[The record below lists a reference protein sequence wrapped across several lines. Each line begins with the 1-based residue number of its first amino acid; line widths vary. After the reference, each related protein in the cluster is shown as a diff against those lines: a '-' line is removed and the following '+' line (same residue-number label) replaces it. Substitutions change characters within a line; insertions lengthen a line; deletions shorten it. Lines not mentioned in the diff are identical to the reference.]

1 MSYNGARVR
10 HHSCEKH
17 SSKPQGCFQVCV
29 EDVLKRLSRAKETG
43 LDARL
48 ILVDTREGRLYQ
60 TGHILTALSMSCYTK
75 TMARRAL
82 VIWDS
87 LYSAQ
92 QACPAPRT
100 SSQRAFCTQIYQA
113 AVSET
118 PVIVVYDELGEC
130 PFCSDSTAVG
140 YFIDGLLRRGN
151 YVYFMLGGFKA
162 FQRLRSS
169 EFIEAG
175 TPVNSLPEFADS
187 TSDGV
192 TLSPGSQASHTF
204 LSPLSCKP
212 FTNLDLEKS
221 PPSSAVVSPLQVRSD
236 VAPVFPAPSLF
247 KCMTQRSQFIQMHEM
262 LPRPCVRNTLG
273 LQKLCRSVATQ
284 SADADDILGAPVS
297 EILPYLYIGNAR
309 DAQNNDLLSHLGI
322 THIINVS
329 VTVLP
334 PFTDNQLY
342 QYLILPVV
350 DTDEQNLRP
359 SIDRAVDFIYEAEK
373 SNGVVL
379 VHCVAGV
386 SRSVAIVMAYLMHK
400 YRNFTVLRA
409 LDFIQ
414 SRRPIA
420 GPNLH
425 FMGQL
430 EHYYAELHSQPCQN
444 PTNSPHRHSRR
455 SSYVDFGEEFNSA
468 DFTVS

>member
-1 MSYNGARVR
+1 
-10 HHSCEKH
+10 
-17 SSKPQGCFQVCV
+17 
-29 EDVLKRLSRAKETG
+29 
-43 LDARL
+43 
-48 ILVDTREGRLYQ
+48 
-60 TGHILTALSMSCYTK
+60 
-75 TMARRAL
+75 
-82 VIWDS
+82 
-87 LYSAQ
+87 
-92 QACPAPRT
+92 
-100 SSQRAFCTQIYQA
+100 
-113 AVSET
+113 
-118 PVIVVYDELGEC
+118 
-130 PFCSDSTAVG
+130 
-140 YFIDGLLRRGN
+140 
-151 YVYFMLGGFKA
+151 GFKA

-175 TPVNSLPEFADS
+175 TPVNSLSEYADS

-204 LSPLSCKP
+204 LSPLSSKP
-212 FTNLDLEKS
+212 FTDLNLEKS
-221 PPSSAVVSPLQVRSD
+221 PPSSAVVSTLQVRSD
-236 VAPVFPAPSLF
+236 VTPVLPGPPLF
-247 KCMTQRSQFIQMHEM
+247 KCMTQRSQFIQMHEI
-262 LPRPCVRNTLG
+262 LPRTCVRNTLG
-273 LQKLCRSVATQ
+273 LQKLCKSVATQ
-284 SADADDILGAPVS
+284 SAETDDILGAPVS

-329 VTVLP
+329 VTVAP
-334 PFTDNQLY
+334 PFTNNQLY
-342 QYLILPVV
+342 RYLILPVV

-359 SIDRAVDFIYEAEK
+359 SIDRAVDFICKYDKPHEAEK
-373 SNGVVL
+373 SNGIVL

-430 EHYYAELHSQPCQN
+430 EHYYAELHSEPCQN
-444 PTNSPHRHSRR
+444 PASSPHRHSRR
-455 SSYVDFGEEFNSA
+455 SSYVDFGEELNSA

>member
-43 LDARL
+43 LNARL

-100 SSQRAFCTQIYQA
+100 SSQHTFCTQIYQA

-130 PFCSDSTAVG
+130 PFCFDSTAVG
-140 YFIDGLLRRGN
+140 YFIDGLLLRGN

-162 FQRLRSS
+162 FQSLRSS

-175 TPVNSLPEFADS
+175 TPVNSLPDFADS

-212 FTNLDLEKS
+212 FTDLNLEKT
-221 PPSSAVVSPLQVRSD
+221 PPSSAVVSPRQVRSN
-236 VAPVFPAPSLF
+236 VAPVLPGPPLF
-247 KCMTQRSQFIQMHEM
+247 KCMTQRSQFIQLHEM
-262 LPRPCVRNTLG
+262 FPRPCVRNMLG
-273 LQKLCRSVATQ
+273 LQKLCKSVATQ
-284 SADADDILGAPVS
+284 SADTDDILGAPVS
-297 EILPYLYIGNAR
+297 EILPYLYI
-309 DAQNNDLLSHLGI
+309 D
-322 THIINVS
+322 
-329 VTVLP
+329 
-334 PFTDNQLY
+334 
-342 QYLILPVV
+342 
-350 DTDEQNLRP
+350 
-359 SIDRAVDFIYEAEK
+359 EAEK
-373 SNGVVL
+373 SNGIVL

-444 PTNSPHRHSRR
+444 PTSSPHRHSRR